1 MRRKFLGIVIA
12 ASLLATGVAFGQRAD
27 QNTGG
32 PTKNTL
38 GMKVV
43 EPIDGTTITGD
54 TIRVAVGYNQDNFA
68 TGQGTRF
75 GEPNYPQPRFDV
87 YLDNVLKTT
96 LKGTESNVATLTGIA
111 PGNHK
116 VVVVALNVSGEVID
130 RKEIEVKTVPVV
142 AEKAI
147 EPVKPAAEPVK
158 PEVAVPAPPPPA
170 YVAAEPAPIAEKK
183 ALPKTASPYAALALA
198 GAALLTTGLL
208 LARKLR

>member
-1 MRRKFLGIVIA
+1 MRRKSLGIVIA
-12 ASLLATGVAFGQRAD
+12 ASLLATGVALGQRAD

-43 EPIDGTTITGD
+43 EPVEGAMITGD
-54 TIRVAVGYNQDNFA
+54 TIRVAVGYNTENFA
-68 TGQGTRF
+68 VGQGTRF

-87 YLDNVLKTT
+87 YVDNVLKTT
-96 LKGTESNVATLTGIA
+96 LKGTESNVATISGVS
-111 PGNHK
+111 PGSHK
-116 VVVVALNVSGEVID
+116 IVVVALNVSGEVID
-130 RKEIEVKTVPVV
+130 RKEIEVQTVPVV

-147 EPVKPAAEPVK
+147 EPAKPEPVA
-158 PEVAVPAPPPPA
+158 VAPAPPPPA
-170 YVAAEPAPIAEKK
+170 PVAAEPPPIAEEK

-208 LARKLR
+208 LARKVR

>member
-1 MRRKFLGIVIA
+1 MRRKFLGIAIA
-12 ASLLATGVAFGQRAD
+12 ASLLATGVALGQNAD

-38 GMKVV
+38 GMRVV
-43 EPIDGTTITGD
+43 EPTEGAAITGD
-54 TIRVAVGYNQDNFA
+54 VIRVAVGYNTEGFA

-75 GEPNYPQPRFDV
+75 GEPNFPQPRFDV

-96 LKGTESNVATLTGIA
+96 LKGTESNVATLTGVA
-111 PGNHK
+111 PGSHK
-116 VVVVALNVSGEVID
+116 IVVVALNVSGEVID

-158 PEVAVPAPPPPA
+158 PEVVAPPPPA
-170 YVAAEPAPIAEKK
+170 PVAVEPPPIAEKK

>member
-1 MRRKFLGIVIA
+1 MRRKFLGIAIA
-12 ASLLATGVAFGQRAD
+12 ASLLATGVALGQRAD

-43 EPIDGTTITGD
+43 EPTDGATIPGD
-54 TIRVAVGYNQDNFA
+54 AVRVAVGYNTQSFA

-87 YLDNVLKTT
+87 YVDDVLKTT
-96 LKGTESNVATLTGIA
+96 LKGTESNVATISGIS
-111 PGNHK
+111 PGSHK
-116 VVVVALNVSGEVID
+116 IVVVAKNVSGEVID
-130 RKEIEVKTVPVV
+130 RKEIDIQTVPVV

-158 PEVAVPAPPPPA
+158 TEAVAPAPPPPA
-170 YVAAEPAPIAEKK
+170 SVAAEPPISEKK
-183 ALPKTASPYAALALA
+183 GLPKTASPYAALALA

-208 LARKLR
+208 LARKVR

>member
-12 ASLLATGVAFGQRAD
+12 ASLLATGVALGQRAD

-54 TIRVAVGYNQDNFA
+54 TVRVAVGYNQDNFA

-75 GEPNYPQPRFDV
+75 GEPNFPQPRFDV

-96 LKGTESNVATLTGIA
+96 LKGTESNVATLTGVS

-116 VVVVALNVSGEVID
+116 IVVVALNVSGEVID
-130 RKEIEVKTVPVV
+130 RKEIEVQTVPVV

-147 EPVKPAAEPVK
+147 EPVKPAVEPVK
-158 PEVAVPAPPPPA
+158 PEAVAPPPPA
-170 YVAAEPAPIAEKK
+170 PVAAEPAPIEEKK

-208 LARKLR
+208 LARKAS

>member
-1 MRRKFLGIVIA
+1 MRRKFLGIAIA
-12 ASLLATGVAFGQRAD
+12 ASLLATGVALGQNAD

-38 GMKVV
+38 GMRVV
-43 EPIDGTTITGD
+43 EPTEGAAITGD
-54 TIRVAVGYNQDNFA
+54 VIRVAVGYNTESFA

-75 GEPNYPQPRFDV
+75 GEPNFPQPRFDV

-96 LKGTESNVATLTGIA
+96 LKGTESNVATLTGVA
-111 PGNHK
+111 PGSHK
-116 VVVVALNVSGEVID
+116 IVVVALNVSGEVID

-158 PEVAVPAPPPPA
+158 PEVVAPPPPA
-170 YVAAEPAPIAEKK
+170 PVAVEPPPIAEKK